1 MTPHVL
7 QSVIRSQPQP
17 SSCATTS
24 VVILEAS
31 HLVVFGSCPRWST
44 GNRLCDSTT
53 GNAFQIIETQLPPFF
68 LAYAGVKS
76 VSRAANWEFSIGSGL
91 EDWEQAS
98 GV

>member
-1 MTPHVL
+1 LGRALGGAP
-7 QSVIRSQPQP
+7 VIDFAVQRL
-17 SSCATTS
+17 ATTK
-24 VVILEAS
+24 
-31 HLVVFGSCPRWST
+31 P
-44 GNRLCDSTT
+44 
-53 GNAFQIIETQLPPFF
+53 AFQIIETQLPPFF